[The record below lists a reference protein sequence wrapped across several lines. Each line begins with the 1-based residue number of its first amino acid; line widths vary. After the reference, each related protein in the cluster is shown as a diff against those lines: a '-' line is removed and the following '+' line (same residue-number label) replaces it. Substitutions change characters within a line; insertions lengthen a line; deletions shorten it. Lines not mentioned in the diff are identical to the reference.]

1 MARPSQVLIIYL
13 EQDHEGDPAGVVAAV
28 SWFISAAVRFHENR
42 SMSSAKYSA
51 VSALNARA

>member
-1 MARPSQVLIIYL
+1 MLIIYL